1 MTTVITTTAT
11 ETPAATPGITA
22 IARRLDTS
30 DTQQLAHRLTPVFAA
45 WLDAL
50 GAADPTRMSDEDI
63 RLMAAAANRIGVRD
77 ALIVTALN
85 AEEAGTAE
93 HAAAVATEPH
103 TPEHAI
109 WAARTLQN
117 AFDSKTPTISP
128 ERYATAGILLAKATD
143 LALDDT
149 DTIDVTGDP
158 ATQQAAAEREAN
170 LLATIG
176 YLAWFTGHDEDAT
189 RFAIASHKSQPDIS
203 LARLILD
210 GVTNNI
216 HPDSIPETR

>member
-1 MTTVITTTAT
+1 MTTVITTAAT
-11 ETPAATPGITA
+11 ETPAATPGVTA

-103 TPEHAI
+103 TP
-109 WAARTLQN
+109 RTRHMGRTHTPKRIRLQN
-117 AFDSKTPTISP
+117 THHQPREIRD
-128 ERYATAGILLAKATD
+128 RRH
-143 LALDDT
+143 
-149 DTIDVTGDP
+149 P
-158 ATQQAAAEREAN
+158 ARQSHRPHTRRH
-170 LLATIG
+170 
-176 YLAWFTGHDEDAT
+176 GHD
-189 RFAIASHKSQPDIS
+189 
-203 LARLILD
+203 
-210 GVTNNI
+210 
-216 HPDSIPETR
+216 